1 MLHPPSVCASP
12 PTPPPHHS
20 EIRRQRGQRAH
31 TQDVLEGC
39 MLMVL
44 GKTRSQVRA
53 PVGQCYPLDPRW
65 GWEYSGRKRMG
76 IVPPVNPETGL
87 GALT

>member
-1 MLHPPSVCASP
+1 MNAAPTVRLRLPSPPPPSP
-12 PTPPPHHS
+12 S

-53 PVGQCYPLDPRW
+53 PLGQCYPLNPRW
-65 GWEYSGRKRMG
+65 GWGYSGRG
-76 IVPPVNPETGL
+76 WG
-87 GALT
+87 